1 MATADDLARMVP
13 GFDSLQGMLKNA
25 GAGLPN
31 VGQWIA
37 PTLNPEELDKRIQE
51 LKTVQFWLE
60 QNAKL
65 LGATI
70 QGLEVQKL
78 TLNTLQSMNLPLAD
92 LGEALKIRLPTVA
105 AAPPPAPRTAALAP
119 DAGPPDDD
127 PEAHSA
133 SAAPVPAGHR
143 KPTAGKPDEA
153 AAAPPLVDPMQWW
166 GALTQQFTE
175 IATKAVK
182 ESTADAAFNLAGAV
196 AKAPLAAAKKATAG
210 ALKKAT
216 AGGAGGAGRAAA
228 PARKTA
234 AAPARKR
241 TR

>member
-1 MATADDLARMVP
+1 MASADDLARMVP
-13 GFDSLQGMLKNA
+13 GFDFLQGMLKNA
-25 GAGLPN
+25 SAGLPN

-70 QGLEVQKL
+70 QGLEVQKM

-92 LGEALKIRLPTVA
+92 LGEALKIKMPGI
-105 AAPPPAPRTAALAP
+105 APASAPGPAPAPHLGPAA
-119 DAGPPDDD
+119 
-127 PEAHSA
+127 
-133 SAAPVPAGHR
+133 
-143 KPTAGKPDEA
+143 
-153 AAAPPLVDPMQWW
+153 PLVDPMQWW
-166 GALTQQFTE
+166 GALTQQFSE
-175 IATKAVK
+175 IAAKAVK
-182 ESTADAAFNLAGAV
+182 ESATDAAMNLAGAV
-196 AKAPLAAAKKATAG
+196 AKAPLNAARKAAAG

-216 AGGAGGAGRAAA
+216 GSVAAATAKPAAGG
-228 PARKTA
+228 
-234 AAPARKR
+234 KR

>member
-1 MATADDLARMVP
+1 MASADDLARMVP
-13 GFDSLQGMLKNA
+13 GFDFLQGMLKNA
-25 GAGLPN
+25 SAGLPN

-78 TLNTLQSMNLPLAD
+78 TLTTLQSMNLPLAD

-105 AAPPPAPRTAALAP
+105 AAPPPAPRAAAPAP
-119 DAGPPDDD
+119 DAGTPDDEPD
-127 PEAHSA
+127 A
-133 SAAPVPAGHR
+133 SAASAPATHR
-143 KPTAGKPDEA
+143 KPAAGKADAA

-175 IATKAVK
+175 IAAKAVK
-182 ESTADAAFNLAGAV
+182 ESTADAAFNLASAV
-196 AKAPLAAAKKATAG
+196 AKAPLAAAKKAAAG
-210 ALKKAT
+210 ALKKA
-216 AGGAGGAGRAAA
+216 AGGGATRAAA
-228 PARKTA
+228 PARKA
-234 AAPARKR
+234 ATKAPARKR
-241 TR
+241 TV